1 MELGPTV
8 PVQGG
13 ETKQITDGCLLMDGS
28 DRSLARRLRRLGR
41 RIDTARAREQPAN
54 DNQLAAPPGSG
65 LTRAIGLS
73 AELVGAVGVGVSL
86 GLLIDWVFGT
96 SPWGLIILF
105 MLGFVAGIFNLIRE
119 ANRIARTP
127 EPPP

>member
-1 MELGPTV
+1 
-8 PVQGG
+8 
-13 ETKQITDGCLLMDGS
+13 MDGS

-41 RIDTARAREQPAN
+41 RIDTARAHERQPAN

-119 ANRIARTP
+119 ANRIASTP
-127 EPPP
+127 KPPP

>member
-1 MELGPTV
+1 
-8 PVQGG
+8 
-13 ETKQITDGCLLMDGS
+13 MDGS

-105 MLGFVAGIFNLIRE
+105 LLGFVAGIFNLIRE

-127 EPPP
+127 KPPP